1 MKKIINIL
9 GWVGTCLIHGAT
21 LPPTIE
27 YLIRGGADLPPLTT
41 PATLSAGLFFFLIR
55 AIDQRDILYITS
67 NSIGLTFQS
76 ILLIILL
83 TN

>member
-1 MKKIINIL
+1 MKRFINIL
-9 GWVGTCLIHGAT
+9 GWVGTILIHGAT

-27 YLIRGGADLPPLTT
+27 FLVKGGADLPPVSTTAMLT
-41 PATLSAGLFFFLIR
+41 LGLFFFLIR
-55 AIDQRDILYITS
+55 AIDQKDVLYITS

>member
-1 MKKIINIL
+1 
-9 GWVGTCLIHGAT
+9 
-21 LPPTIE
+21 LPPVSTT
-27 YLIRGGADLPPLTT
+27 AMLT
-41 PATLSAGLFFFLIR
+41 LGLFFFLIR
-55 AIDQRDILYITS
+55 AIDQKDVLYITS